1 VHIFRDRELI
11 LKWNLERDESL
22 SGNAPSA
29 VIDLIHE
36 LQLEGRI

>member
-1 VHIFRDRELI
+1 VFHDRELI
-11 LKWNLERDESL
+11 LKWNLELDEPL

-36 LQLEGRI
+36 LRLEGRI